1 MPGGSHEGFS
11 MPKVFLVPGF
21 FGFTELGSFN
31 YFRMVSNVL
40 KEALAARS
48 MPAEIVEVNTL
59 PTGSI
64 RRRAIRLA
72 DFVREKGGLDD
83 NDEIHFVGHSTG
95 GLDIRMLLTPG
106 VQLRASR
113 EETEIAL
120 RTRTIVTLSCPHFGT
135 PLANFFTSLNG
146 RNVLYLLTLLATSS
160 AGRYGIYLG
169 TRLLATFA
177 NLDRYLGQRNNI
189 LDALAENVFR
199 NLTPDRG
206 DMLWEFIREVSSDQ
220 GAMVQLTPE
229 AMDIFNAAVGDR
241 EGVRYVSFASAA
253 PPPNLR
259 EFWIRPRNLYQPL
272 THSLYALIYWITCR
286 EHRRYPYPTL
296 GDEALGMLHADLPVP
311 ITGAT
316 NDGIVPV
323 LSQVW
328 GHCGGGILGDH
339 LDVVGQFQD
348 QNGGDVYATWLVS
361 GSGFDEERFRTL
373 WGRIADVIA
382 GASERTKSKVRTV
395 RRATPKGLEGDA
407 EP

>member
-1 MPGGSHEGFS
+1 MA
-11 MPKVFLVPGF
+11 KVFLVPGF

-31 YFRMVSNVL
+31 YFRRVSEVL
-40 KEALAARS
+40 GEELSARS
-48 MPAEIVEVNTL
+48 VPAEILEVGTL

-64 RRRAIRLA
+64 RRRAIRLV
-72 DFVREKGGLDD
+72 DFVRQSGGLDA
-83 NDEIHFVGHSTG
+83 DEIHFVGHSTG

-120 RTRTIVTLSCPHFGT
+120 RTRTAVTLSTPHFGT

-146 RNVLYLLTLLATSS
+146 RNILYLLTLLATSS
-160 AGRYGIYLG
+160 AGRYAVYVGA
-169 TRLLATFA
+169 RLLATVA
-177 NLDRYLGQRNNI
+177 NFNRYLGQRNNI
-189 LDALAENVFR
+189 LDNFAENVLR
-199 NLTPDRG
+199 RVTPQRG
-206 DMLWEFIREVSSDQ
+206 DMFWEFIREISTDQ

-229 AMDIFNAAVGDR
+229 GMDIFNAAVPDR

-259 EFWIRPRNLYQPL
+259 DFWIRPRNLYQPL

-296 GDEALGMLHADLPVP
+296 DDEALDMLQHCLRYTVN
-311 ITGAT
+311 GSV

-328 GHCGGGILGDH
+328 GDLGGAVVGDH

-348 QNGGDVYATWLVS
+348 PEEGAHYATWLVS
-361 GSGFDEERFRTL
+361 GSGFDEERFRAL
-373 WGRIADVIA
+373 WSRIADAIA
-382 GASERTKSKVRTV
+382 GPLSRSGCARPPNGRTRST
-395 RRATPKGLEGDA
+395 
-407 EP
+407 